1 MPLSYPPKEK
11 FMNPNMS
18 LRSLWATLLA
28 FIMAALVPGAWA
40 ASKYKVLYSFKGGSD
55 GIGPTGLIFDPAG
68 NLYGTTDV
76 GGGGG
81 CTNEGCGI
89 VFQLTTSDGKWSEKV
104 LLRLKGMK
112 GPFPDAGVIIDAEGN
127 LYGTASGHFGGYG
140 IVFKLT
146 PGANGNWSVS
156 VLHAFAGGNDGQEPY
171 SGLVRDAAGKL
182 YGTTVLGGGY
192 GSCYNNLYCGTVY
205 ELSPPRLKGGKW
217 KEKILYRFRGKSDGG
232 FPSASLILD
241 AKGNLYGTTEIGGA
255 YGWGTVF
262 EMTHGSNGKWAES
275 VLHSFG
281 ESTDGADPTSAV
293 IFDKVGNLYGTTY
306 GGPGANY
313 GTVFKL
319 TPSSEGWKESLI
331 HVFQGGSDGGNPLS
345 GVIVDASG
353 SLYGTTSG
361 ELTGGN
367 GTIFELTPRAGG
379 VWTETVLHSFTGG
392 KDGGFP
398 AAPLI
403 MDSVGNLYGTAAGGG
418 NLGWGLVFEITP

>member
-1 MPLSYPPKEK
+1 
-11 FMNPNMS
+11 MNPNMS

-81 CTNEGCGI
+81 CTNEGCGT

-112 GPFPDAGVIIDAEGN
+112 GHFPDAGVIIDAEGN

-156 VLHAFAGGNDGQEPY
+156 VLHAFAGGNDGQTPY
-171 SGLVRDAAGKL
+171 GGLVRDAAGKL
-182 YGTTVLGGGY
+182 YGTTDIGGGY
-192 GSCYNNLYCGTVY
+192 GSCYLYCGTVY

-217 KEKILYRFRGKSDGG
+217 KEKILYRFKGGVDGG
-232 FPSASLILD
+232 NPTASLILD
-241 AKGNLYGTTEIGGA
+241 AAGSLYSTTAIGGA

-262 EMTHGSNGKWAES
+262 QLTHGANGKWTES
-275 VLHSFG
+275 VLHSFD
-281 ESTDGADPTSAV
+281 ESTDGAEPFSAV

-306 GGPGANY
+306 AGPGANH

-319 TPSSEGWKESLI
+319 TPSSGGWKESVLHI
-331 HVFQGGSDGGNPLS
+331 FQGGSDGGNSYS
-345 GVIVDASG
+345 GLIFDSAG
-353 SLYGTTSG
+353 NLYGTTTGALSTGIGTVYKLVPGSG
-361 ELTGGN
+361 D
-367 GTIFELTPRAGG
+367 
-379 VWTETVLHSFTGG
+379 VWTETILHSFTGDNG
-392 KDGGFP
+392 S

-403 MDSVGNLYGTAAGGG
+403 MDSVGNLYGAAGGG
-418 NLGWGLVFEITP
+418 GKGWGLVFEISP